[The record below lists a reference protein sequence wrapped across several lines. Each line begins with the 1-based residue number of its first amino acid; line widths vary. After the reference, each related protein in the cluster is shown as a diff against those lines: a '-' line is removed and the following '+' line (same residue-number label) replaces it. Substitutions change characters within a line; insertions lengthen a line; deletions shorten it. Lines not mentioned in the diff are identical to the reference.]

1 MCDAVLFSSDPKLIY
16 IGDDNPLTL
25 EVTAENGGEGAYE
38 ADLIVTLPSQA
49 DFIGV
54 VRNSEVGGCI
64 IKLGVNVPVQ
74 YKCSCFTICWMLLC
88 TTKHSFDYSFSLYR

>member
-1 MCDAVLFSSDPKLIY
+1 MHSSDQKEIY

-38 ADLIVTLPSQA
+38 ADLTVTLPSQA

-54 VRNSEVGGCI
+54 VRNSEVRDPPTADKEHCPPCGD
-64 IKLGVNVPVQ
+64 
-74 YKCSCFTICWMLLC
+74 LL
-88 TTKHSFDYSFSLYR
+88 

>member
-1 MCDAVLFSSDPKLIY
+1 MIVVLCSSDQKEIY

-25 EVTAENGGEGAYE
+25 DVIAENGGEGAYE

-54 VRNSEVGGCI
+54 VRNIEVSSG
-64 IKLGVNVPVQ
+64 P
-74 YKCSCFTICWMLLC
+74 
-88 TTKHSFDYSFSLYR
+88 LYT

>member
-1 MCDAVLFSSDPKLIY
+1 MCSSDQKEIY

-54 VRNSEVGGCI
+54 VRNSEVSSDM
-64 IKLGVNVPVQ
+64 IKCTVLPTVTLCKETTNVVL
-74 YKCSCFTICWMLLC
+74 KRLF
-88 TTKHSFDYSFSLYR
+88 

>member
-1 MCDAVLFSSDPKLIY
+1 MCSSDQKEIY

-54 VRNSEVGGCI
+54 VRNSEVSSGLSIHDKVHCPPYCD
-64 IKLGVNVPVQ
+64 L
-74 YKCSCFTICWMLLC
+74 M
-88 TTKHSFDYSFSLYR
+88 

>member
-1 MCDAVLFSSDPKLIY
+1 MCSSDQKEIY

-38 ADLIVTLPSQA
+38 ADLTVTLPSQA

-54 VRNSEVGGCI
+54 VRNSEVSSDPPTPHKVHC
-64 IKLGVNVPVQ
+64 PP
-74 YKCSCFTICWMLLC
+74 YCDLL
-88 TTKHSFDYSFSLYR
+88 